1 MYGGKGELCKPAN
14 KTALRVTDN
23 TEKNLYLKAWYVD
36 KVSFCIYW
44 ILNTCEICKWK
55 MFRKWLEIQF
65 GFFFLIL
72 SFTLRKHPE
81 TGSKD
86 IGITTCQVKGR
97 NKMVQ
102 AEGIK

>member
-1 MYGGKGELCKPAN
+1 MEN
-14 KTALRVTDN
+14 VQ
-23 TEKNLYLKAWYVD
+23 
-36 KVSFCIYW
+36 KVAGNIVV
-44 ILNTCEICKWK
+44 
-55 MFRKWLEIQF
+55 
-65 GFFFLIL
+65 FFFLIL

-86 IGITTCQVKGR
+86 IGITTCQVKGM